1 MSLSAEQLDEL
12 RPMVSG
18 VAITL
23 ARQYQTLERS
33 DLEQECWVWAITHPA
48 KLSEYLSEA
57 EDGGMGRIRR
67 SMTNA
72 ARRWAETERAAASG
86 YSPDDVYWYSITELG
101 VLLGAALD
109 PYGAQV
115 GRGDDEPA
123 RGGDPAVAGNWVTL
137 LTDVRRAYDALGLG
151 DRELLAQRYSYGL
164 LDREMASLHG
174 VGTSTVDR
182 WLKRAL
188 RHLQDQ
194 LGGPRPGPD
203 EPDPEYT
210 GQTPTITNATARY
223 RIGHQYDE

>member
-1 MSLSAEQLDEL
+1 MTPEEIEEVQPL
-12 RPMVSG
+12 VSG
-18 VAITL
+18 VGITL
-23 ARQYQTLERS
+23 ARMYQMLERA
-33 DLEQECWVWAITHPA
+33 DLEQECWVWAITHP
-48 KLSEYLSEA
+48 KKFREYLAEA
-57 EDGGMGRIRR
+57 EWGKMRR
-67 SMTNA
+67 AMTNS
-72 ARRWAETERAAASG
+72 ARRWAEGERAAASG

-115 GRGDDEPA
+115 GRQDDEPA
-123 RGGDPAVAGNWVTL
+123 RGGDPAVAGNWTAL
-137 LTDVRRAYDALGLG
+137 LTDVRIAYDALSTE
-151 DRELLAQRYSYGL
+151 DRTLLAIRHRDGL
-164 LDREMASLHG
+164 LDREIAQSYG
-174 VGTSTVDR
+174 VTTSTVDR

-188 RHLQDQ
+188 RRLQDQ